1 MHLCCL
7 CIPKKP
13 KSVIYKSSF
22 NQSMLPKSNTQ
33 STFYQKPIAGGTS
46 PVAAPHFLLGFFISC
61 SMSRAVV
68 TNSKIMSAP
77 LLINDTP

>member
-22 NQSMLPKSNTQ
+22 NQSTLPKSNTR
-33 STFYQKPIAGGTS
+33 SVFYQKFIGGGTS
-46 PVAAPHFLLGFFISC
+46 PAAVAHFILGFFYF
-61 SMSRAVV
+61 
-68 TNSKIMSAP
+68 
-77 LLINDTP
+77 